1 MRFVTALLGVV
12 AALVMLGVS
21 GAMNY
26 LFLSSLGKTP
36 VEAQVLGAASAAADA
51 LKALLPF
58 FIFWGWRAGR
68 YSVAVPGL
76 LVWLFFS
83 GFSLLSAI
91 GFAADNRGVFSHGR
105 ASINADYDRAAG
117 ELRDAEGKLASVP
130 KHRPPGIVTEEIERQ
145 KQDWRWTSTKACT
158 DATLPDSRAYCDA
171 HYVVRAE
178 LAAGIEAQRL
188 AGQIE
193 TLKGQIEKLE
203 GAGAGQDAD
212 PQVSLLARLF
222 GHDHDHIRL
231 GLILIVAL
239 LVEIGS
245 SLGLFLATSHGELF
259 ARRKTPG
266 AVAVKEQGV
275 SPAPTGAS
283 RSKSTAKPSAKKQ
296 KVGSVEDFCLECL
309 VAAPERRLTPAE
321 LFEAYRAWCDG
332 AGWETIGQQK
342 FDRAFEAITKRVG
355 LTNVNGRYVGIQI
368 CQRNIGSEKM
378 LIEKASS

>member
-1 MRFVTALLGVV
+1 MRFVTTLLGVA

-58 FIFWGWRAGR
+58 FIFWGWRSGR
-68 YSVAVPGL
+68 YSVAIPGM

-105 ASINADYDRAAG
+105 ASVNADYERAAA
-117 ELRDAEGKLASVP
+117 ELREVEGRLAIVP
-130 KHRPPGIVTEEIERQ
+130 KHRPSGIVTEEIERQ
-145 KQDWRWTSTKACT
+145 KQDWRWASTKACT
-158 DATLPDSRAYCDA
+158 NATLPDSRAYCDA
-171 HYVVRAE
+171 HFVLRAE
-178 LAAGIEAQRL
+178 HAAGVEAQRL

-193 TLKGQIEKLE
+193 TLKQQIEKLRH
-203 GAGAGQDAD
+203 AGAGQDAD

-222 GHDHDHIRL
+222 GHAHDRIRL
-231 GLILIVAL
+231 GLILIAAL

-259 ARRKTPG
+259 ARRKQEN
-266 AVAVKEQGV
+266 AIVHEQHDV
-275 SPAPTGAS
+275 SPQPTGDS
-283 RSKSTAKPSAKKQ
+283 RSKSKAKPFAKKQ
-296 KVGSVEDFCLECL
+296 KIGAVEDFCLECL
-309 VAAPERRLTPAE
+309 IAAPEGSLTLTQ
-321 LFEAYRAWCDG
+321 LFEAYRAWCNKVG
-332 AGWETIGQQK
+332 YITTGKQE
-342 FDRAFEAITKRVG
+342 FDRSFQELSKQVGLHNERGQYYRVG
-355 LTNVNGRYVGIQI
+355 LKDGAT
-368 CQRNIGSEKM
+368 
-378 LIEKASS
+378 